1 MANSITSAS
10 QNPYVTQP
18 LAVQRALDRGE
29 SSPQPDTTAA
39 TDTVHLSAVAQA
51 LSGHG

>member
-1 MANSITSAS
+1 MAISITSAT

-18 LAVQRALDRGE
+18 LTVQRALDRGE
-29 SSPQPDTTAA
+29 SSPQSDTTGA
-39 TDTVHLSAVAQA
+39 TDTVHLSAIAQA